1 MSTTGDRRPLTE
13 SERDAITAARGIS
26 ASELAVAD
34 GWRESAPSSDSWPE
48 GRDGDVPGVTRRSLL
63 RRGGL
68 AAGTAL
74 VVSAGGLGYR
84 AYDEGVFQTG
94 EGGAYDAWRDWN
106 KQRGPMA
113 LVSAAI
119 LAANAH
125 NTQAWVFHVSPQ
137 RIDVFA
143 DSSRNIGAVDPFRRE
158 MHVSLGAALEN
169 LLLAA
174 PANGYTAKL
183 RLLPSAGQPLHVAS
197 VALAPGPTRRSQ
209 LYEQIPHRHTDRTAY
224 TAQAVPAG
232 ALAQMSALA
241 ADLPET
247 RVYWFTSESDR
258 GRIGALMI
266 AAAQALSEDRQQS
279 VDDNRWFRHDWDAIQ
294 RHKDGLT
301 IDAQGLPALT
311 AAIAKM
317 LPATS
322 RQYNDT
328 FWVKRTRDPQVKT
341 AAAYGIVAVPD
352 ARSDAQGLSGG
363 RLLQRIHLWT
373 AAHGLSLGHMNQITE
388 RVDRERQLG
397 LASRFGDASRGLIP
411 DPGFEQL
418 VAFRIGYPSGTNGRR
433 PSPRRP
439 AVAVIR

>member
-1 MSTTGDRRPLTE
+1 MTATGTRAE
-13 SERDAITAARGIS
+13 SARNEPSGS
-26 ASELAVAD
+26 VAD
-34 GWRESAPSSDSWPE
+34 PSAGGPQE
-48 GRDGDVPGVTRRSLL
+48 GHDGDGPGVTRRSLL

-68 AAGTAL
+68 VAGTAL

-106 KQRGPMA
+106 KQQGPMA
-113 LVSAAI
+113 LVGAAI

-125 NTQAWVFHVSPQ
+125 NTQAWVFHLSPQ

-158 MHVSLGAALEN
+158 MYVSLGTALEN
-169 LLLAA
+169 LLQAA
-174 PANGYTAKL
+174 PANGYTTSL
-183 RLLPSAGQPLHVAS
+183 QLLPSPGQPLHVAS
-197 VALAPGPTRRSQ
+197 VAHTPGPTRRAE

-224 TAQAVPAG
+224 TTQAVPAS

-241 ADLPET
+241 ADLPGT
-247 RVYWFTSESDR
+247 RVYWFTSQADR
-258 GRIGALMI
+258 SRIGTLMI
-266 AAAQALSEDRQQS
+266 AAAQALTDDRQQS

-294 RHKDGLT
+294 RYKDGLT
-301 IDAQGLPALT
+301 IDAQGLPELT
-311 AAIAKM
+311 AAIAKL

-328 FWVKRTRDPQVKT
+328 FWVKHTRDPQTKT
-341 AAAYGIVAVPD
+341 AAAYGIIAVPD
-352 ARSDAQGLSGG
+352 AHSDAQRLSGG

-388 RVDRERQLG
+388 RADRERQLG
-397 LASRFGDASRGLIP
+397 LAPRFGDASRGLIS
-411 DPGFEQL
+411 DAGFQQL
-418 VAFRIGYPSGTNGRR
+418 VAFRIGYPSGIDGRR
-433 PSPRRP
+433 LSPRRP
-439 AVAVIR
+439 APAVIR

>member
-1 MSTTGDRRPLTE
+1 MTTIRRIPESKPDLGNASTGPAQLGDVPP
-13 SERDAITAARGIS
+13 
-26 ASELAVAD
+26 D
-34 GWRESAPSSDSWPE
+34 GHE
-48 GRDGDVPGVTRRSLL
+48 GDVPGVTRRSLL

-113 LVSAAI
+113 LVAAAI

-137 RIDVFA
+137 RVDVFA
-143 DSSRNIGAVDPFRRE
+143 DRSRNIGAVDPFRRE
-158 MHVSLGAALEN
+158 MYVGLGAAVEN
-169 LLLAA
+169 LLQAA
-174 PANGYTAKL
+174 PANGYTANL
-183 RLLPSAGQPLHVAS
+183 RLLPSPGQPLHVAS
-197 VALAPGPTRRSQ
+197 VALAPGPTRRSE

-241 ADLPET
+241 ADLPGT

-258 GRIGALMI
+258 ARIGALMI
-266 AAAQALSEDRQQS
+266 AAAQALTEDRQQS

-294 RHKDGLT
+294 RSKDGLT

-322 RQYNDT
+322 RQYNDK
-328 FWVKRTRDPQVKT
+328 FWVKRTRDPQTKT
-341 AAAYGIVAVPD
+341 AAAYGIVAVPNP
-352 ARSDAQGLSGG
+352 RSQAQRLSGG

-397 LASRFGDASRGLIP
+397 LAPRFGDASRGLIP
-411 DPGFEQL
+411 DLGLQQL
-418 VAFRIGYPSGTNGRR
+418 VAFRIGYPSGTDGRR

-439 AVAVIR
+439 AAAVIR

>member
-1 MSTTGDRRPLTE
+1 MSTTGDRPPLTE
-13 SERDAITAARGIS
+13 SDREASAAARTIS
-26 ASELAVAD
+26 ASDLAAAD
-34 GWRESAPSSDSWPE
+34 RRAESAPPSDSPP
-48 GRDGDVPGVTRRSLL
+48 DGHDRGDPGVSRRSLL

-113 LVSAAI
+113 LVAAAI

-125 NTQAWVFHVSPQ
+125 NAQAWVFHVSSQ

-143 DSSRNIGAVDPFRRE
+143 DSSRNIGAVDPFLRE
-158 MHVSLGAALEN
+158 MHVSLGAAIEN
-169 LLLAA
+169 LLQAV

-183 RLLPSAGQPLHVAS
+183 QLLPSPAQPLHVAS
-197 VALAPGPTRRSQ
+197 VALTPGPTRRSE

-241 ADLPET
+241 ADLPGT
-247 RVYWFTSESDR
+247 RVYWFTNQADR
-258 GRIGALMI
+258 DRIGALMI

-279 VDDNRWFRHDWDAIQ
+279 VDDNHWFRHDWDAIQ
-294 RHKDGLT
+294 RYKDGLT

-311 AAIAKM
+311 AAIAKL

-328 FWVKRTRDPQVKT
+328 FWVKRTRDPQTKT
-341 AAAYGIVAVPD
+341 AAAYGIVAAPD
-352 ARSDAQGLSGG
+352 PHDNAQRLSGG

-397 LASRFGDASRGLIP
+397 LTARFGDASRGLIP
-411 DPGFEQL
+411 DAGFQQQ
-418 VAFRIGYPSGTNGRR
+418 VTFRIGYPSGSGGRR
-433 PSPRRP
+433 LSPRIP
-439 AVAVIR
+439 AAQVLR

>member
-1 MSTTGDRRPLTE
+1 MTTTDTPVERALNGRSGSVGSPPPGDGAE
-13 SERDAITAARGIS
+13 A
-26 ASELAVAD
+26 
-34 GWRESAPSSDSWPE
+34 
-48 GRDGDVPGVTRRSLL
+48 GRDDARGVTRRSLL

-68 AAGTAL
+68 TAGTAL

-94 EGGAYDAWRDWN
+94 AGGAYDAWRDWN
-106 KQRGPMA
+106 KHSGPMA
-113 LVSAAI
+113 LVAAAI

-143 DSSRNIGAVDPFRRE
+143 DRSRSIGAVDPFRRE
-158 MHVSLGAALEN
+158 MHVSLGAAIEN
-169 LLLAA
+169 LLQAA
-174 PANGYTAKL
+174 PANGYTAQL
-183 RLLPSAGQPLHVAS
+183 QLLPSPGRPLHVAS
-197 VALAPGPTRRSQ
+197 VALAPGPTDRSQ
-209 LYEQIPHRHTDRTAY
+209 LYEQIPRRHTDRAAY
-224 TAQAVPAG
+224 AAQAVPAG
-232 ALAQMSALA
+232 VLAQMSALA
-241 ADLPET
+241 ADLPGT
-247 RVYWFTSESDR
+247 RVYWFTSASDR
-258 GRIGALMI
+258 ARIGALMI
-266 AAAQALSEDRQQS
+266 AAAQALSGDRQQS

-294 RHKDGLT
+294 RYKDGLT

-311 AAIAKM
+311 AALAKM

-328 FWVKRTRDPQVKT
+328 FWVKRTRDPETST

-352 ARSDAQGLSGG
+352 VHSDAQRLSGG

-373 AAHGLSLGHMNQITE
+373 AAHGLALGHMNQITE

-397 LASRFGDASRGLIP
+397 LAPRFGDASRGLIP
-411 DPGFEQL
+411 DAGFGQL
-418 VAFRIGYPSGTNGRR
+418 VTFRIGYPSGTDGQR

-439 AVAVIR
+439 ATAVIS